1 MVRVEVGKRKPRSR
15 KVRIAG
21 QVGQDRFWPR
31 DAFEVLRGSHPD
43 LNDALDHLFGHTRR
57 VVVRST
63 RTRKQ
68 DRHIPRISLGQAL
81 FPAADHTLRAP
92 NRISELVTGPVGML
106 LEQGAQISPFA
117 DPIDFHFDLV
127 SWEKRYTPSES
138 IAQGRRLGKLNL
150 LP

>member
-21 QVGQDRFWPR
+21 QVGQDRFWPT

-68 DRHIPRISLGQAL
+68 DRSISRLSLRQAP
-81 FPAADHTLRAP
+81 FSAADRTFRAP
-92 NRISELVTGPVGML
+92 NRISQLLVGPVRML
-106 LEQGAQISPFA
+106 LEQG
-117 DPIDFHFDLV
+117 
-127 SWEKRYTPSES
+127 
-138 IAQGRRLGKLNL
+138 
-150 LP
+150 